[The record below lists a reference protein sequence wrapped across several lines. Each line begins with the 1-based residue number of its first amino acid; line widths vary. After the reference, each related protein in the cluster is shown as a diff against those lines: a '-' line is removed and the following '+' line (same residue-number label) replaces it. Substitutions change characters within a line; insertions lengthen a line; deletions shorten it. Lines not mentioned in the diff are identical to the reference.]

1 MVANSAPHQIQT
13 CFSYFKAMHTETP
26 PPVSRLLIRYR
37 PSRVLMSSFS
47 ARFLQVPRT
56 NRIFSVPALSTQL
69 PQLFRYPS
77 RTQSVHPTHPTLSGG
92 TIKHLF
98 RAAFSNNN
106 CIAAR
111 KVATPLRETR
121 MPHGIRQCYLPPS
134 RGDIPALTPA
144 EAGTRLSD
152 PGGMQG

>member
-37 PSRVLMSSFS
+37 PSRVLRSSFS

-111 KVATPLRETR
+111 KVATPLREHACHMGSDSVTC
-121 MPHGIRQCYLPPS
+121 H
-134 RGDIPALTPA
+134 PA
-144 EAGTRLSD
+144 EAIFPPLPQPKLVPD
-152 PGGMQG
+152 